1 MLSVTQLARACGLS
15 RTTVLYYESLGL
27 LPATPRSQGNYRQFG
42 DRHLSC
48 LEQIC
53 RYRSAGLKLADIR
66 TLLGEPK
73 RGEAAAVLKRRLAEI
88 GVEIERLK
96 EHQRA
101 ILRLLEHRTTFAR
114 RKDMNKQK
122 WVEIMQ
128 AAGFADDDMRKWHRE
143 FERAAPQD
151 HQEFL
156 EYLKIPPPE
165 IERIRAWSR
174 QEAPAS

>member
-27 LPATPRSQGNYRQFG
+27 LPAPPRSPGNYRQFG

-48 LEQIC
+48 LRQIC
-53 RYRSAGLKLADIR
+53 SYRSAGLKLADIR

-73 RGEAAAVLKRRLAEI
+73 RAEAASVLKRRLAEI
-88 GVEIERLK
+88 GEEIERLK

-101 ILRLLEHRTTFAR
+101 ILRLLEHRTTFVR
-114 RKDMNKQK
+114 RKDMNKEK
-122 WVEIMQ
+122 WVAIMK
-128 AAGFADDDMRKWHRE
+128 AAGFAEDDMRRWHKE
-143 FERAAPQD
+143 FERAAPED

-156 EYLKIPPPE
+156 EYLKIPKPE

-174 QEAPAS
+174 EAA

>member
-27 LPATPRSQGNYRQFG
+27 LPAPPRSAGNYRQFG
-42 DRHLSC
+42 DKHLNC
-48 LEQIC
+48 LRQIC
-53 RYRSAGLKLADIR
+53 CYRGAGLKLADIR

-73 RGEAAAVLKRRLAEI
+73 RAEAASVLKRRLAEI

-101 ILRLLEHRTTFAR
+101 ILRLLEHRTIFIR
-114 RKDMNKQK
+114 RKDMNKEK
-122 WVEIMQ
+122 WIAIMK
-128 AAGFADDDMRKWHRE
+128 AAGFADDDMQKWHKE
-143 FERAAPQD
+143 FERAAPED

-156 EYLKIPPPE
+156 EYLKIPKAE
-165 IERIRAWSR
+165 IDRIRTWAKG
-174 QEAPAS
+174 AA

>member
-1 MLSVTQLARACGLS
+1 MLSVTQLARACSLS

-27 LPATPRSQGNYRQFG
+27 LPAPPRSKGNYRQFG

-48 LEQIC
+48 LRQIFS
-53 RYRSAGLKLADIR
+53 YRSAGLKLADIR

-73 RGEAAAVLKRRLAEI
+73 RAEATSVLKRRLAEI

-101 ILRLLEHRTTFAR
+101 ILRLLGHRTTFVR
-114 RKDMNKQK
+114 RRDMNKEK
-122 WVEIMQ
+122 WIAIMK
-128 AAGFADDDMRKWHRE
+128 AAGFADDDMRKWHKE
-143 FERAAPQD
+143 FERAAPED

-156 EYLKIPPPE
+156 EYLKIPKTD
-165 IERIRAWSR
+165 IDGIRAWSR
-174 QEAPAS
+174 EAA

>member
-27 LPATPRSQGNYRQFG
+27 LPAPPRSQGNYRQFG
-42 DRHLSC
+42 DRHLNC
-48 LEQIC
+48 LRQIC
-53 RYRSAGLKLADIR
+53 CYRSAGLKLADIR

-73 RGEAAAVLKRRLAEI
+73 RAEATSVLKHRLTEI

-101 ILRLLEHRTTFAR
+101 ILRLLEHRTQFVR
-114 RKDMNKQK
+114 RKDMNKEK
-122 WVEIMQ
+122 WVAIMK
-128 AAGFADDDMRKWHRE
+128 AAGFADDDMHKWHKE
-143 FERAAPQD
+143 FERAAPED

-156 EYLKIPPPE
+156 EYLKIPKTE
-165 IERIRAWSR
+165 IDRIRAWSR
-174 QEAPAS
+174 KAA

>member
-1 MLSVTQLARACGLS
+1 M
-15 RTTVLYYESLGL
+15 
-27 LPATPRSQGNYRQFG
+27 
-42 DRHLSC
+42 
-48 LEQIC
+48 
-53 RYRSAGLKLADIR
+53 KLADIR

-88 GVEIERLK
+88 GAEIERLK

-122 WVEIMQ
+122 WVEIMK

-143 FERAAPQD
+143 FERAAPED

-156 EYLKIPPPE
+156 EYLKIPKPE

-174 QEAPAS
+174 EAAPSS